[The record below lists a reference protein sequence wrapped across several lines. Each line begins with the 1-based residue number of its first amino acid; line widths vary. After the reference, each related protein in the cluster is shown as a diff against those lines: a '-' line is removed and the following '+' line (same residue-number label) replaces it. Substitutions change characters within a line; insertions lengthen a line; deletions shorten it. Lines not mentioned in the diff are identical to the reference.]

1 VFKTVLDSFAKSN
14 AKTLLVCNKCGFIQE
29 ASQRVTHRER
39 KPLEQSR
46 PWQAKTVQRI
56 LELVSRGRNKIIL
69 DGPTGSGKTRI
80 ALLALKELQKTKD
93 LHGLVTVRTITEMR
107 SYDRDIEVFK
117 IPLRYKYLIGKR
129 RGCSYWTEGDDRGS
143 DLCDSCL
150 LKSREYDPN
159 KEGYRTIYDE
169 ENARRIRD
177 PDQIAKNLKYG
188 LAYLEQRYVKNENER
203 VCLYRSLKEI
213 DSDFDLASYPYLLN
227 RSIREASGI
236 DLAKSIVMVDEAHN
250 LETASQD
257 DKIISLAS
265 IDNCSKEFREKCLP
279 LLVDWR
285 EDRSRARVSLI
296 YDSLTELRKI
306 VSNFAGEDQTHGR
319 HLDKDTFASEV
330 KRNPKIIE
338 EINTVFKKIEILKQ
352 NLAKAKVKEGLR
364 NPFFG
369 IKEFVDIASAQG
381 KEGSGYELFSYGP
394 GRLLFRSVDPS
405 LVLSALNDASVLIL
419 MSGTMPP
426 ADYVERVW
434 GIPGCEEIRIT
445 RDYPD
450 DYYSVFPREAKRLEI
465 FENVS
470 TKYDERNDELWT
482 KYAELIDQAFTKGN
496 NQR

>member
-1 VFKTVLDSFAKSN
+1 
-14 AKTLLVCNKCGFIQE
+14 
-29 ASQRVTHRER
+29 
-39 KPLEQSR
+39 
-46 PWQAKTVQRI
+46 
-56 LELVSRGRNKIIL
+56 
-69 DGPTGSGKTRI
+69 
-80 ALLALKELQKTKD
+80 
-93 LHGLVTVRTITEMR
+93 M
-107 SYDRDIEVFK
+107 
-117 IPLRYKYLIGKR
+117 
-129 RGCSYWTEGDDRGS
+129 
-143 DLCDSCL
+143 
-150 LKSREYDPN
+150 
-159 KEGYRTIYDE
+159 
-169 ENARRIRD
+169 
-177 PDQIAKNLKYG
+177 
-188 LAYLEQRYVKNENER
+188 
-203 VCLYRSLKEI
+203 
-213 DSDFDLASYPYLLN
+213 
-227 RSIREASGI
+227 
-236 DLAKSIVMVDEAHN
+236 
-250 LETASQD
+250 
-257 DKIISLAS
+257 
-265 IDNCSKEFREKCLP
+265 
-279 LLVDWR
+279 
-285 EDRSRARVSLI
+285 
-296 YDSLTELRKI
+296 
-306 VSNFAGEDQTHGR
+306 SNFAGEDQTHGR

-381 KEGSGYELFSYGP
+381 KEGSGYELFSDGP

-482 KYAELIDQAFTKGN
+482 KYAELIDQAFTKGKQSTLVCCPSYAIAGKVRERIKN
-496 NQR
+496 PSYLENKSTSQQMVLDQIFASPKSRLIILAVAHGKILEGVEFVKNGSSLVDSVVVVGVPFPVPDEVYKWRLKKIVERLGISAKNVRSFEDEYFMHIPALVTVRQAVGRAVRFPSDKAVFYLADRRFRDRFVKELS